1 VNANKEG
8 VMASDMESSNP
19 VDDDILALRKE
30 LEELEL
36 SAQIAEMKARITE
49 ANVRNLKAQLELGT
63 IRAEVAERRREAVVN
78 AS

>member
-1 VNANKEG
+1 
-8 VMASDMESSNP
+8 MASDMESSNP